1 MKLLLE
7 NWRKYLN
14 EEVKFSGI
22 LKLMPEPQVVSQAK
36 SFIKDL
42 PDEAQY
48 LGDDRLHITL
58 AHQSVLKPFRKQ
70 LKAMAKAGELPQ
82 EPVIVSEDLE
92 DMWEVR
98 PADGIPDELGRK
110 SWVVWLTDEAQE
122 KLQAYMN
129 EVMDAVD
136 GPENIWEKETPVRKF
151 HISLANL
158 TGMPGDSVR

>member
-7 NWRKYLN
+7 NWRKYMN

-36 SFIKDL
+36 SFIEDL

-98 PADGIPDELGRK
+98 PAFSKIISWLIVNNNSNVLCVIICFYIFNKVTFHYLSSFSGIEH
-110 SWVVWLTDEAQE
+110 
-122 KLQAYMN
+122 QAPIIQYRSIITQN
-129 EVMDAVD
+129 Q
-136 GPENIWEKETPVRKF
+136 
-151 HISLANL
+151 
-158 TGMPGDSVR
+158 